1 MVDEAAVDMALPIV
15 TDDGVVITRLDVVF
29 AVFVVAVGVMAL
41 DVVSF
46 VDMLTVVELT
56 QTQEHG
62 QVWLQHS
69 ENVDMITVHVIA
81 RCQCMVSLLDG

>member
-1 MVDEAAVDMALPIV
+1 MVDEAVVDTALPIV
-15 TDDGVVITRLDVVF
+15 TDDGVVIRLDVVF

-62 QVWLQHS
+62 QV
-69 ENVDMITVHVIA
+69 
-81 RCQCMVSLLDG
+81 

>member
-1 MVDEAAVDMALPIV
+1 MVDEAVVDTALPIV

-62 QVWLQHS
+62 QV
-69 ENVDMITVHVIA
+69 
-81 RCQCMVSLLDG
+81 